1 MDICSNPK
9 AFGILAG
16 PPKEKFR
23 KANVYQQCLVNAN
36 APADN
41 TYDETPF
48 FPQELPSQKDI
59 ATFELLSGM
68 FVIPYDRPKSI
79 LISKEVI
86 PGKKSVR
93 CRTQR
98 KGPLPYERRKG
109 RFPRIFH
116 TYLTQASPVIA
127 VGEYEIQADLKTV
140 IIKNDS
146 GHYLPPPETLAY
158 AKCLFEKKGYT
169 VITKEV
175 EGNSSE
181 STFLRNAR
189 TLNEWEKKEYGEW
202 YEGEG
207 GQRSGRRSGRRK
219 ERMKQITRK
228 KRSKQYLKV

>member
-1 MDICSNPK
+1 MDICSDPK

-23 KANVYQQCLVNAN
+23 KANVFQQCLVNNN
-36 APADN
+36 APIEN
-41 TYDETPF
+41 TYEEIPF
-48 FPQELPSQKDI
+48 FPQELPFQRDI
-59 ATFELLSGM
+59 AAFELLSGM
-68 FVIPYDRPKSI
+68 FVIPYDRPKTI

-98 KGPLPYERRKG
+98 KGKLPYERRKS
-109 RFPRIFH
+109 RFSRIFH

-127 VGEYEIQADLKTV
+127 AGEYEIQDDLKTV

-158 AKCLFEKKGYT
+158 AKCLFEKRGYT

-202 YEGEG
+202 YEGDG
-207 GQRSGRRSGRRK
+207 GRRSGRRSGRRNI
-219 ERMKQITRK
+219 RITRK
-228 KRSKQYLKV
+228 KYSKRY